1 MDKNNNPSVTVGIP
15 VFNGEK
21 NIRKAIECV
30 LSQTYTNFQLIIS
43 DNSSTDLT
51 STICKEYKKKDK
63 RITYIRHE
71 ENKGWKF
78 NFPFLLSK
86 ANSDYFVWLGDDDY
100 WESTFLEKN
109 VSVLNSNR
117 NIVGSIGL
125 VKYFGIENYHI
136 KKNLFFKI
144 KNLIRRGSNNE
155 YKKYEHVR
163 PFRGTYEKKAETFLR
178 FNQASFVYGL
188 FRTENMKKRMVNMGY
203 AWDGIFILNMLK
215 EGDLHVVDEV
225 LLHRFVSGIHSGSGV
240 LSSYKKNILPI
251 LGLIIPNS
259 NIAYWCYKNIGKKF
273 FLRNLDWFVLS
284 IVFGWYSI
292 IKEIT
297 VKRKISQKS

>member
-1 MDKNNNPSVTVGIP
+1 MDKSNNPLVTVGIP

-21 NIRKAIECV
+21 YIRKAIDSI
-30 LSQTYTNFQLIIS
+30 LAQTFSNFNCIIS
-43 DNSSTDLT
+43 DNGSTDQT
-51 STICKEYKKKDK
+51 EIICKEYEEKDK
-63 RITYIRHE
+63 RVTYVKHE
-71 ENKGWKF
+71 KNRGPDF
-78 NFPFLLSK
+78 NFRFVLSK
-86 ANSDYFVWLGDDDY
+86 AKSKYFVWLAYDDY

-109 VSVLNSNR
+109 TKILEKNHNV
-117 NIVGSIGL
+117 VGSIGI
-125 VKYFGIENYHI
+125 VKYYGIKDFHI

-144 KNLIRRGSNNE
+144 KNVIRRGSNNE
-155 YKKYEHVR
+155 YEKYEHVR

-188 FRTENMKKRMVNMGY
+188 FRTENMKKRMVNIGY

-215 EGDLHVVDEV
+215 EGDLNVVDEV
-225 LLHRFVSGIHSGSGV
+225 LLHRFVSGVHSGSGV
-240 LSSYKKNILPI
+240 LSSYNKKILPI

-297 VKRKISQKS
+297 VNRKIS